1 MNKYQKT
8 FKIFNFKNLLKL
20 TLLVALFI
28 SCGLTGETKIILER
42 SAKAITD
49 EINKIKKEAADNGVK
64 FENFSENQTG
74 SVVSENPEFI
84 LKAKM
89 RATEVVEKF
98 VTALEGEATKL
109 KETGSSGEFSAMY
122 NLMLEVSG
130 PLKDIGIQGMTTTVT
145 NATKEHATTTAEGI
159 LGIAK
164 IMKTKL
170 QKVHKKNYCALE
182 KKKNNNSNVEECN
195 KTQ

>member
-8 FKIFNFKNLLKL
+8 FKIFNFKNLLKP

-49 EINKIKKEAADNGVK
+49 EINKLRKEAVDKNV
-64 FENFSENQTG
+64 NFAAFKDGQTG
-74 SVVSENPEFI
+74 TKVSEEPFI
-84 LKAKM
+84 LEAKM
-89 RATEVVEKF
+89 RATKVAEEF

-122 NLMLEVSG
+122 NMMFEVSG
-130 PLKDIGIQGMTTTVT
+130 PLQELGIQEMTTTVT
-145 NATKEHATTTAEGI
+145 NAAKEHSTTTAEGI
-159 LGIAK
+159 LEIAK

-170 QKVHKKNYCALE
+170 QRVHKKNYCALE
-182 KKKNNNSNVEECN
+182 KKKNKNIAVEGCN